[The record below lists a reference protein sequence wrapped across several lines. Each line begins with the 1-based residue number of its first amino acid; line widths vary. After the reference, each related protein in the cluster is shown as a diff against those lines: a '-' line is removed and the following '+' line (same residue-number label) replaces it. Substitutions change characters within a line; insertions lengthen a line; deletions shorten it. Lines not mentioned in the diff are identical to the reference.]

1 MFAST
6 YPPTLLQRLR
16 RRATGRVRLAVLL
29 VFALGLASQSL
40 LGVLG
45 ELHEI
50 TAHAHSTHGSVE
62 HLAPHDHAEAVH
74 EGTDSDEGGPLHVL
88 LHYTHCCSHSAWMSG
103 GATAV
108 AVMSPGSASS
118 PIDDARHIPTP
129 DLTAP
134 FRPPIRA

>member
-1 MFAST
+1 MTVST
-6 YPPTLLQRLR
+6 HRPTLLQRLR
-16 RRATGRVRLAVLL
+16 RRATGRVRLAMLL
-29 VFALGLASQSL
+29 VFAVGLASQSL

-45 ELHEI
+45 GLHEI
-50 TAHAHSTHGSVE
+50 TAHAHSPHGSVE
-62 HLAPHDHAEAVH
+62 HLTPHDHAAAVH
-74 EGTDSDEGGPLHVL
+74 DGTDTDEGGPLHVL

-103 GATAV
+103 GATTL

-118 PIDDARHIPTP
+118 PVDNARQIPTT